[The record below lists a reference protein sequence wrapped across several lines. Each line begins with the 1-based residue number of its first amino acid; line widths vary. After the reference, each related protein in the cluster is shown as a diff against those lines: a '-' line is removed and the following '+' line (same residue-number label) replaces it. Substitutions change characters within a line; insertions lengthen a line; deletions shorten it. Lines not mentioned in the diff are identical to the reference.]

1 MHIQIHFACFYVIFL
16 FVLLFTYFTNSLYFY
31 WLLGQLIGEEE
42 IYVKEVICSREL
54 CGLILVLSNGKAAFV
69 ASQSAHYEPSSLHGV
84 WIHCVDN
91 ATCASVNA
99 RYKMA
104 AFGRTR
110 YLI

>member
-1 MHIQIHFACFYVIFL
+1 M
-16 FVLLFTYFTNSLYFY
+16 
-31 WLLGQLIGEEE
+31 LGQLIGEEE
-42 IYVKEVICSREL
+42 VYVKEVICSREL
-54 CGLILVLSNGKAAFV
+54 CGLILVLSNGRAAFV

-84 WIHCVDN
+84 WINCVDN

-110 YLI
+110 YLLK